1 MVVVAVEERDAN
13 RSVRERT
20 CRVEAAEARPED
32 DDVRHIDGVSYAL

>member
-1 MVVVAVEERDAN
+1 MVVVTIEQRDAN

-20 CRVEAAEARPED
+20 GRVEPAETCAED